1 MVFSCLAAI
10 RVVVVN
16 RFFYGR
22 LVLIWLRAVLQVHL
36 VALILGAVVV
46 KDDVGPIGIVLYKFV
61 ALALVVI
68 DA

>member
-22 LVLIWLRAVLQVHL
+22 RVLIWLRAVLQVNE
-36 VALILGAVVV
+36 VALVIVAVSVEDNV
-46 KDDVGPIGIVLYKFV
+46 LAIGTV
-61 ALALVVI
+61 
-68 DA
+68 